1 MNWRCTKYIVI
12 ARVDNKSIQL
22 AYSSCCITT
31 YCLLIYIKEHCTGA
45 NCIVG
50 LPAVQIKCYQSKLD
64 KLHLH
69 SVQKCM
75 EVYMNTVHSDAAAT
89 IG

>member
-1 MNWRCTKYIVI
+1 M
-12 ARVDNKSIQL
+12 
-22 AYSSCCITT
+22 
-31 YCLLIYIKEHCTGA
+31 YIKEHCTGA

-69 SVQKCM
+69 SVQKCT
-75 EVYMNTVHSDAAAT
+75 EVYMNTVRGDVAAT
-89 IG
+89 IGWLDTLSYYLLLVTPNPFSNCFCIS

>member
-1 MNWRCTKYIVI
+1 M
-12 ARVDNKSIQL
+12 
-22 AYSSCCITT
+22 
-31 YCLLIYIKEHCTGA
+31 YIKEHCTGA

-69 SVQKCM
+69 SVQKCT
-75 EVYMNTVHSDAAAT
+75 EVYMNTVRGDVAAT
-89 IG
+89 IGWLDTLSYYLLLIIWTSIIKGTLLDYAV

>member
-1 MNWRCTKYIVI
+1 M
-12 ARVDNKSIQL
+12 
-22 AYSSCCITT
+22 
-31 YCLLIYIKEHCTGA
+31 YIKEHCTGA

-50 LPAVQIKCYQSKLD
+50 LPAVQIKWYQSKLD

-75 EVYMNTVHSDAAAT
+75 EVYMNTVRGDVAAT

>member
-1 MNWRCTKYIVI
+1 M
-12 ARVDNKSIQL
+12 
-22 AYSSCCITT
+22 
-31 YCLLIYIKEHCTGA
+31 YIKEHCTGA

-69 SVQKCM
+69 SVQKCT
-75 EVYMNTVHSDAAAT
+75 EVYMNTVRGDAAAT
-89 IG
+89 IGLIGYSVLLSTLVHMYHSPIVIITITADVIQI